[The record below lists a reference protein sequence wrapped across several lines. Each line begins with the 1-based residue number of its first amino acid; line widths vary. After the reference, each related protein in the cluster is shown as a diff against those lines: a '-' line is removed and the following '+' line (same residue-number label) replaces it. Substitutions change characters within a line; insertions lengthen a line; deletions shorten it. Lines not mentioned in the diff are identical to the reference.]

1 MATRKKTP
9 SVRSGG
15 SPNQPSTGTVVS
27 ANDPASGFGSNFPSA
42 DPKYAVPITALL
54 GDPDAYSH
62 LLGVLGFNKLGTD
75 NQLLQQILSL
85 ASGNLGKSGSAYGDL
100 QKLLVEM
107 ALKNLT
113 SQEQRDYDKS
123 ALDEQRLYDN
133 PQNQLA
139 RLMGAGISRDAAIQ
153 MLQGGSDPALVGSG
167 SDASLPS
174 QLPSPTERLMQQ
186 LQTASGFISA
196 VSGLV
201 SLGFTIPQAV
211 MQTRL
216 MSNQSFLSDAQK
228 KSYVAA
234 NKAYHILH
242 SAGAAAD
249 VFGSIAS
256 VTGEM
261 KRLADG
267 GNTDASQFIA
277 SPSYRDLVDNAPYSS
292 GYIGEIYKME
302 RSSADYAREFD
313 LRTGNMESQRNL
325 TEVSTSKMLVE
336 MTAIQDQVDNIHAQ
350 TDYYHNLSALTGSQ
364 KTAQD
369 MQNRLNASWQT
380 KEGLAAYA
388 DATIEGFRVDYTRL
402 CQENNPELWK
412 QHFDTLMKNEQY
424 AALSYDLGMLYYS
437 GEISSYN
444 SLNPENQALLGLCR
458 SMKDNGYFDYIETKI
473 NANTKGNVKAGPFS
487 FSNSALG
494 LGSPSLEMFN
504 HPLNPNDPFGLQ

>member
-1 MATRKKTP
+1 MATRKKSP
-9 SVRSGG
+9 SVRGG
-15 SPNQPSTGTVVS
+15 GIGSSIPATGTTH
-27 ANDPASGFGSNFPSA
+27 PAGNTLPGT
-42 DPKYAVPITALL
+42 VPDLENL
-54 GDPDAYSH
+54 PLYFLFNDPDAYSH
-62 LLGVLGFNKLGTD
+62 ALGSLGLQGTD
-75 NQLLQQILSL
+75 GNKLLQQLLLL
-85 ASGNLGKSGSAYGDL
+85 ASTNLGYSGTAYGDI
-100 QKLLVEM
+100 QKLLLEM
-107 ALKNLT
+107 YLKQLT
-113 SQEQRDYDKS
+113 ANEQRDFDKS

-153 MLQGGSDPALVGSG
+153 MLNDGSGPALVGSG

-174 QLPSPTERLMQQ
+174 QLPSPTERLQQQ
-186 LQTASGFISA
+186 LQTAAGFISA

-211 MQTRL
+211 MQTRV
-216 MSNQSFLSDAQK
+216 MSNQAFLSDAQK

-242 SAGAAAD
+242 SAGAAAEA
-249 VFGSIAS
+249 FGSIAS

-267 GNTDASQFIA
+267 GNADASQFIA
-277 SPSYRDLVDNAPYSS
+277 SSNYRDLVDNAPYSS

-302 RSSADYAREFD
+302 RSSADYAREFN
-313 LRTGNMESQRNL
+313 LRTGNMEAQNNL
-325 TEVSTSKMLVE
+325 TNVTTSKMLVE
-336 MTAIQDQVDNIHAQ
+336 MTAIQDQVENIHAQ
-350 TDYYHNLSALTGSQ
+350 TDYYNNLSALTGSQ
-364 KTAQD
+364 KSAQD

-380 KEGLAAYA
+380 KEGLAAYS
-388 DATIEGFRVDYTRL
+388 DAIIEGFRVDYTRL

-412 QHFDTLMKNEQY
+412 QHFETLMKNEQY
-424 AALSYDLGMLYYS
+424 AALSYDLGMLYYN

-473 NANTKGNVKAGPFS
+473 NANTKRNFKAGPFS
-487 FSNSALG
+487 FSASALTFDTPA
-494 LGSPSLEMFN
+494 LQMFN
-504 HPLNPNDPFGLQ
+504 HPNTPNDPFGLY